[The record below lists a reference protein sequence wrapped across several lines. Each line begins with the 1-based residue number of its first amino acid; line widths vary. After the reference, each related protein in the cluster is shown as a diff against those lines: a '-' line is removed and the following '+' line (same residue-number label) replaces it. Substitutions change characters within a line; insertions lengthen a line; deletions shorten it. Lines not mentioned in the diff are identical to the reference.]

1 MGCTDRELGYPT
13 GAGPSVPKPMRNV
26 CRSMA
31 IAVAVLSCD
40 SDTPTETPKFS
51 GDYQLESIDG
61 QPLPFIDLLAP
72 LTGDTLFITSG
83 ELSVLSR
90 GRLRI
95 VRFTQ
100 WRPRNKPA
108 EPITSDTIVRD
119 YRVEGDYV
127 YIDHTTGG
135 LQGPYTDTVEV
146 YNNSFTHRM
155 LVNRYNQ
162 GHFWRNMYYIR
173 D

>member
-1 MGCTDRELGYPT
+1 MR
-13 GAGPSVPKPMRNV
+13 SVI
-26 CRSMA
+26 RSMVV
-31 IAVAVLSCD
+31 AVAVLSCN
-40 SDTPTETPKFS
+40 SDTPTETSKFS
-51 GDYQLESIDG
+51 GDYVLESVDG
-61 QPLPFIDLLAP
+61 QPLPIIDLFAG
-72 LTGDTLFITSG
+72 LTGDTLFIMSG

-90 GRLRI
+90 GRVRI

-108 EPITSDTIVRD
+108 EPITSDTIVRE
-119 YRVEGDYV
+119 YRDDGDYV

-146 YNNSFTHRM
+146 YDNSLTHRM
-155 LVNRYNQ
+155 LVNRYNM

>member
-1 MGCTDRELGYPT
+1 MR
-13 GAGPSVPKPMRNV
+13 SVI
-26 CRSMA
+26 RSMVV
-31 IAVAVLSCD
+31 AVAVLSCN
-40 SDTPTETPKFS
+40 SDTPTETSKFS
-51 GDYQLESIDG
+51 GDYVLESVDG
-61 QPLPFIDLLAP
+61 QPLPIIDLFAG
-72 LTGDTLFITSG
+72 LTGDTLFLMSG

-90 GRLRI
+90 GRVRI

-108 EPITSDTIVRD
+108 EPITSDTIVRE
-119 YRVEGDYV
+119 YRDDGDYV

-146 YNNSFTHRM
+146 YDNSLAHRM
-155 LVNRYNQ
+155 LVNRYNM